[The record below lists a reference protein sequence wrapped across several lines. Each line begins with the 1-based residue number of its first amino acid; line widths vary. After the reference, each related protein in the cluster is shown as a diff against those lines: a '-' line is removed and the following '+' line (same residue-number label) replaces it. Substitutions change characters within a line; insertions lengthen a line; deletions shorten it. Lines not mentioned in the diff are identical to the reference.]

1 MNTARGEQS
10 VRFSLWIEN
19 VILGRLWAVVRLPF
33 VAAVLL
39 VLVSCAQA
47 PVPAPAKI
55 EAPGGPGSVS
65 FASSEVATG
74 SGPRNL
80 TGRLRKPE
88 GAGPFPAVV
97 LLHGCGGMQPGR
109 DSLWARMIAGWGY
122 VALQVDSFGPRGLA
136 SVCTYTGS
144 EAEDIRRKRVTD
156 AYDAKRYLA
165 GLPFVDRGRIAV
177 MGWSHG
183 GAVTL
188 DALFRQTEAPFRVA
202 VAYYPSCRRM
212 LTGLNAPLLILIG
225 EADDWTP
232 ATRCSEKMPKEGSVP
247 EVSLRVYPGAHHAF
261 DGPGRARSVAGSR
274 GSIHRLE
281 YHPEAAADSIV
292 RVRAFLEKHL
302 K

>member
-1 MNTARGEQS
+1 MS
-10 VRFSLWIEN
+10 SLWA
-19 VILGRLWAVVRLPF
+19 AVRSSF
-33 VAAVLL
+33 VAGVVLA
-39 VLVSCAQA
+39 LVSCAQA
-47 PVPAPAKI
+47 PVPALEQVA
-55 EAPGGPGSVS
+55 APRDPGSVS
-65 FASSEVATG
+65 FASSEGAAW
-74 SGPRNL
+74 SGPLIL
-80 TGRLRKPE
+80 TARLRKPE

-109 DSLWARMIAGWGY
+109 DSLWARRIAGWGY
-122 VALQVDSFGPRGLA
+122 VALQVDSFGPRGLS

-144 EAEDIRRKRVTD
+144 EAEDIRRKRVSD

-165 GLPFVDRGRIAV
+165 GLPFVDPARIAV

-183 GAVTL
+183 GVVTL
-188 DALFRQTEAPFRVA
+188 DALSRPAEAPFRVA
-202 VAYYPSCRRM
+202 VAYYPFCRRM

-232 ATRCSEKMPKEGSVP
+232 AARCIEKMPKEGSVP
-247 EVSLRVYPGAHHAF
+247 EVALQVYPGAHHAF

-281 YHPEAAADSIV
+281 HHPEAAADSIV
-292 RVRAFLEKHL
+292 RARAFLEKYL